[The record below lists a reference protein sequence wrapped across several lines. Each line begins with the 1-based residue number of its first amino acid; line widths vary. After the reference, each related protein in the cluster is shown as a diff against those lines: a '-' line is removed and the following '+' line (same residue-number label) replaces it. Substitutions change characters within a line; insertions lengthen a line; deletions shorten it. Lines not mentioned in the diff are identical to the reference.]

1 MAYILNKTNGS
12 IIATVQDATIDNSTD
27 LTFLGRNYAGYGEP
41 QNENFIRLLE
51 NFANSTPPSKPIEG
65 EIWYDS
71 SNKRINFYDSKEWKS
86 VSNLVVSETNPFN
99 VSNPPPVGNLWYNS
113 LEDQLFASNGSEY
126 ILIGPPIGADTQAG
140 WRGSFEQDVNS
151 TGINIYNIKAVIGS
165 DVVAVVSN
173 QEYTVYSSPF
183 PVSPDYPIF
192 NIDNVPRLHK
202 GINLIGANA
211 TTGVSA
217 YVNSSNAYTS
227 GTILW
232 GTAAHA
238 ISANSATSAGGL
250 IYGENASNLY
260 RPVSFLTTS
269 TGNKATININNG
281 FTYNPFTNYVK
292 ATRFEGTATSAFYA
306 DLAERYE
313 ADAIYQPG
321 TVVVIGGEKEVT
333 ISEIYA
339 DTRVAGIVSTNPA
352 YMMNSE
358 AGSDETHP
366 YIALKGRV
374 PCQVVGTIN
383 KGDLLVTSTYPG
395 HATAWLG
402 GSAPDGTVIGKALEN
417 NLEGLGIIEV
427 LVV

>member
-1 MAYILNKTNGS
+1 MAYILNKTNGA
-12 IIATVQDATIDNSTD
+12 IVATVQDATIDQSTD

-41 QNENFIRLLE
+41 QNENFIKLLE
-51 NFANSTPPSKPIEG
+51 NFANTTPPTKPLEG

-86 VSNLVVSETNPFN
+86 VSNLVVSETDPFN
-99 VSNPPPVGNLWYNS
+99 VSNPPPSGNLWYNS

-126 ILIGPPIGADTQAG
+126 VLIGPPIGADTQAG
-140 WRGSFEQDVNS
+140 WRGSYEEDVN
-151 TGINIYNIKAVIGS
+151 TIGISIYNIKAVIGS

-173 QEYTVYSSPF
+173 QEYDVYQSSANK
-183 PVSPDYPIF
+183 YPIYDAG
-192 NIDNVPRLHK
+192 NPPRLHK

-217 YVNSSNAYTS
+217 TSDPATNVYSS

-238 ISANSATSAGGL
+238 LYANSATSTAGFV
-250 IYGENASNLY
+250 YSENNENVY
-260 RPVSFLTTS
+260 KPVAFLNTTS
-269 TGNKATININNG
+269 DHKATVSMDFG
-281 FTYNPFTNYVK
+281 LTYNPYNNYLK
-292 ATRFEGTATSAFYA
+292 TTRFEGLATSALYA

-313 ADAIYQPG
+313 ADAIYETG
-321 TVVVIGGEKEVT
+321 TVLVIGGEKEVT
-333 ISEIYA
+333 ISTLYA
-339 DTRVAGIVSTNPA
+339 DTRVIGPVSKNPA

-358 AGSDETHP
+358 AGTDETHP

-374 PCQVVGTIN
+374 PCKVIGTIN
-383 KGDLLVTSTYPG
+383 KGDILVTSAHPG
-395 HATAWLG
+395 YATASG
-402 GSAPDGTVIGKALEN
+402 GNEHVGAIIGKALEN
-417 NLEGLGIIEV
+417 HSEGFGIIEI

>member
-12 IIATVQDATIDNSTD
+12 ILATVQDATIDLSTD
-27 LTFLGRNYAGYGEP
+27 LIFLGRNYAGYGEP
-41 QNENFIRLLE
+41 QNENFIKLLE
-51 NFANSTPPSKPIEG
+51 NFANATPPSKPIEG

-86 VSNLVVSETNPFN
+86 VSNLVVSDTNPYS
-99 VSNPPPVGNLWYNS
+99 VSNPPPTGNLWFNS
-113 LEDQLFASNGSEY
+113 LEEQLFASNGDEY

-140 WRGSFEQDVNS
+140 WRGSFEQDINS
-151 TGINIYNIKAVIGS
+151 VGINIYNIKAVIGA

-173 QEYTVYSSPF
+173 QEYTVYSSPV
-183 PVSPDYPIF
+183 PSSEYPIF
-192 NIDNVPRLHK
+192 NIDNIPRLHK

-217 YVNSSNAYTS
+217 YVNSSNIYSS
-227 GTILW
+227 GTVLW

-238 ISANSATSAGGL
+238 ISANSATSSAGF
-250 IYGENASNLY
+250 IYGEAASNAY

-269 TGNKATININNG
+269 TGNKATININHN
-281 FTYNPFTNYVK
+281 FTYNPSTNYVK
-292 ATRFEGTATSAFYA
+292 ATRFEGLATSALYS

-321 TVVVIGGEKEVT
+321 TVLVIGGEKEVT

-383 KGDLLVTSTYPG
+383 KGDLLVTSSTPG

-402 GSAPDGTVIGKALEN
+402 GSAPDGTVIAKALGN
-417 NLEGLGIIEV
+417 QTEGSGVIEV

>member
-12 IIATVQDATIDNSTD
+12 IIATVQDATIDLSTD
-27 LTFLGRNYAGYGEP
+27 LIFLGRNYAGYGEP

-86 VSNLVVSETNPFN
+86 VSNLVVSETDPFN
-99 VSNPPPVGNLWYNS
+99 ISNPPPIGNLWYNS
-113 LEDQLFASNGSEY
+113 LEDQLFASNGDEY
-126 ILIGPPIGADTQAG
+126 ILIGPPTGADTQAG
-140 WRGSFEQDVNS
+140 WRGSFEQDLNS
-151 TGINIYNIKAVIGS
+151 TGINIYNIKAIIGS

-173 QEYTVYSSPF
+173 QEYTVYSAPF
-183 PVSPDYPIF
+183 PASPKYPIY
-192 NIDNVPRLHK
+192 NGENVPRLHK

-217 YVNSSNAYTS
+217 YVNSSNVYSS
-227 GTILW
+227 GTVLW

-238 ISANSATSAGGL
+238 ISANSATSSAGF
-250 IYGENASNLY
+250 IYGEYALNAY
-260 RPVSFLTTS
+260 KPISFLNTS
-269 TGNKATININNG
+269 TGNKATVNINHG

-306 DLAERYE
+306 DLAERYA
-313 ADAIYQPG
+313 ADAIYEPG
-321 TVVVIGGEKEVT
+321 TVLIIGGEKEVT
-333 ISEIYA
+333 TTAIYA
-339 DTRVAGIVSTNPA
+339 DTRVAGIVSKNPA

-358 AGSDETHP
+358 AGTDETHP

-374 PCQVVGTIN
+374 PCKVSGPVI
-383 KGDLLVTSTYPG
+383 KGDLLVTSGTPG
-395 HATAWLG
+395 YAQVWSSRAPE
-402 GSAPDGTVIGKALEN
+402 GSVIAKALEN